1 MLNGKST
8 KDAVTIVDVEEKDIE
23 HISLQNNLQGLTEI
37 VNKLNTDND
46 HEFIEDFQSGLNEE
60 ALKIKNC
67 LNNNVPN
74 YIYANVVIQSQ
85 FTIQKYLAKKLISK
99 LDGDVKDTATLLFDN
114 IFESG
119 NNLVELINNLYPK
132 IEDKT
137 ETLRNQLEDAWK
149 AADEI
154 TDFEEKYKIAN
165 KERELIANEKNII
178 QNKLEKLESENKIM
192 TETLMKTAKDICS
205 ITMGNQQKPTNNLT
219 TASGVGYNNQIN
231 TTSNAHNINNMHS
244 RQQQNTNQYNNN
256 PISITTQNYIS
267 GTNAKV
273 LTIKMTKDIMNEIYN
288 SKALFDKRCY
298 ENKQARETMEQHM
311 YTYLNQKYGLKNL
324 IIEWASSI
332 INAIK
337 LYSSEDSDIN
347 LFGKILRN
355 EQEEDSRLI
364 LLKLRSTISEL
375 LEYYLKS
382 KNPLKSAKDIKK
394 MLESKKEGLLTEEE
408 WQGIIYYIYNEEDAQ
423 NIDNRINNFIQKQNT
438 KNNQGSGE
446 SIGMLQNPSNLNN
459 SAIPFMNTGT
469 QKKLTREEIFNL
481 NKLKEEMSISYKDFI
496 KLVSDTKF
504 VQGKNI

>member
-23 HISLQNNLQGLTEI
+23 HISLQNNLQALTEI

-165 KERELIANEKNII
+165 KEKELIANEKNII
-178 QNKLEKLESENKIM
+178 QNKLEKLNYGTDKMSVPFIF
-192 TETLMKTAKDICS
+192 L
-205 ITMGNQQKPTNNLT
+205 
-219 TASGVGYNNQIN
+219 QIIIGQS
-231 TTSNAHNINNMHS
+231 TSTSFS
-244 RQQQNTNQYNNN
+244 R
-256 PISITTQNYIS
+256 
-267 GTNAKV
+267 
-273 LTIKMTKDIMNEIYN
+273 
-288 SKALFDKRCY
+288 
-298 ENKQARETMEQHM
+298 RE
-311 YTYLNQKYGLKNL
+311 
-324 IIEWASSI
+324 
-332 INAIK
+332 
-337 LYSSEDSDIN
+337 
-347 LFGKILRN
+347 
-355 EQEEDSRLI
+355 
-364 LLKLRSTISEL
+364 
-375 LEYYLKS
+375 
-382 KNPLKSAKDIKK
+382 
-394 MLESKKEGLLTEEE
+394 
-408 WQGIIYYIYNEEDAQ
+408 
-423 NIDNRINNFIQKQNT
+423 
-438 KNNQGSGE
+438 
-446 SIGMLQNPSNLNN
+446 
-459 SAIPFMNTGT
+459 
-469 QKKLTREEIFNL
+469 
-481 NKLKEEMSISYKDFI
+481 
-496 KLVSDTKF
+496 V
-504 VQGKNI
+504 